1 MRYLIISYDDYFN
14 IPYIKFYEEYLSKH
28 GHSYDIVLW
37 NRSGQSVDLPNAFV
51 FSAKDKRSKLGKIL
65 PFLRWRRFAL
75 EVLQN
80 QTYDRLILLTTMPAV
95 LLYDQLK
102 GKYRG
107 KFWFDIRDFTYEN
120 IPFYKKL
127 VGDLVH
133 ASGAVSISSPAF
145 RTFLPDSGK
154 IFLTHNISNTDS
166 MEEHCTLDP
175 HETPLRIG
183 FVGGIQF
190 REQNQ
195 LLLKQ
200 FANNPDFILNYTGK
214 AHLGCDLKPFCEEN
228 GIQNAEFFP
237 AFTNDQK
244 PAIYRNIHL
253 INSVYG
259 CNNQVVKLLLPNRL
273 YRIFA
278 EEIAKKYPQLEI
290 TFCVRGEIIINDATR
305 ADAEA
310 VGIPFPVID
319 NGNRVP
325 GTQLDMLGQE
335 ALDALNAADVILAKG
350 MANCETMFGCGYNV
364 YYAFLVKC
372 QRFVD
377 RFQKPMLT
385 PMLVRERT

>member
-14 IPYIKFYEEYLSKH
+14 IPYIKFYEEYLSRH

-51 FSAKDKRSKLGKIL
+51 FSGSDRRSKLGKIL
-65 PFLRWRRFAL
+65 PFLRWRRFTL
-75 EVLQN
+75 DVLQN

-95 LLYDQLK
+95 LLYDQLM

-120 IPFYKKL
+120 VPFYKKL

-154 IFLTHNISNTDS
+154 IFLTHNISNVDA
-166 MEEHCTLDP
+166 MEEHCTLDIR
-175 HETPLRIG
+175 ETPLRIG

-190 REQNQ
+190 VQQNQ
-195 LLLKQ
+195 LLLQQ
-200 FANNPDFILNYTGK
+200 FAGHPEFILNYTGK
-214 AHLGCDLKPFCEEN
+214 AHLGCDLQPFCQEK
-228 GIQNAEFFP
+228 GIRNAEFFP
-237 AFTNDQK
+237 AFTNEQK

-273 YRIFA
+273 YDCVLFKKPILVSKGTYLATVIEEYHLGLAVDPATEDVPAQVQAYLQRFDREA
-278 EEIAKKYPQLEI
+278 FEQGCRDFLRRVEEEIRDYSAALED
-290 TFCVRGEIIINDATR
+290 FCTGEPAR
-305 ADAEA
+305 A
-310 VGIPFPVID
+310 
-319 NGNRVP
+319 
-325 GTQLDMLGQE
+325 
-335 ALDALNAADVILAKG
+335 
-350 MANCETMFGCGYNV
+350 
-364 YYAFLVKC
+364 
-372 QRFVD
+372 
-377 RFQKPMLT
+377 
-385 PMLVRERT
+385 

>member
-14 IPYIKFYEEYLSKH
+14 IPYIKFYEEYLTRH

-51 FSAKDKRSKLGKIL
+51 FTAKDKRSKLGKIS
-65 PFLRWRRFAL
+65 PFLRWRRFTL
-75 EVLQN
+75 EVLN
-80 QTYDRLILLTTMPAV
+80 RQTYDRLILLTTMPAV
-95 LLYDQLK
+95 LLYDQLM

-120 IPFYKKL
+120 VPFYKKL

-154 IFLTHNISNTDS
+154 IFLTHNISNMDAA
-166 MEEHCTLDP
+166 EEHCTLDVQ
-175 HETPLRIG
+175 ETPLTIG

-190 REQNQ
+190 KEQNQ

-200 FANNPDFILNYTGK
+200 FANHPDFILNYTGK
-214 AHLGCDLKPFCEEN
+214 AHLGCDFKPFCEEN
-228 GIQNAEFFP
+228 GIRNAVFYP

-244 PAIYRNIHL
+244 PAIYKKIHL

-273 YRIFA
+273 YDCVLFKKPILVSKGTYLATVIEKYRLGLAVDAAQDDVVALVKDYLHHFDREA
-278 EEIAKKYPQLEI
+278 FEQGCRDFLKQVEEEIRDY
-290 TFCVRGEIIINDATR
+290 T
-305 ADAEA
+305 
-310 VGIPFPVID
+310 
-319 NGNRVP
+319 
-325 GTQLDMLGQE
+325 
-335 ALDALNAADVILAKG
+335 DAL
-350 MANCETMFGCGYNV
+350 E
-364 YYAFLVKC
+364 AFC
-372 QRFVD
+372 AGE
-377 RFQKPMLT
+377 PAIS
-385 PMLVRERT
+385 